1 MKPRRGELT
10 KISSLFVKYQA
21 TLRPPQASV
30 ERVVCTA
37 VNEVVGCA
45 LTPERVRYTVANK
58 TIYITAPSVLKQ
70 EIRLLIPDILEVVR
84 RDIPTASQIVIL

>member
-10 KISSLFVKYQA
+10 RISSLFAKYHT

-37 VNEVVGCA
+37 VNEVVGCM
-45 LTPERVRYTVANK
+45 LTPEKVRYTVTTK
-58 TIYITAPSVLKQ
+58 IIYITAPSVLKQ
-70 EIRLLIPDILEVVR
+70 EIRRLIPDILEVVR